1 VGNVLGADD
10 TLLAGGFHAGPAEAG
25 EGGVRQAGME
35 FGNDLGAVEVAGGL
49 ASGEE
54 DARVGNNGDNS
65 SLPLGAS
72 EGRSC
77 G

>member
-35 FGNDLGAVEVAGGL
+35 FGNDMGAVEVAGGF
-49 ASGEE
+49 AG
-54 DARVGNNGDNS
+54 
-65 SLPLGAS
+65 
-72 EGRSC
+72 
-77 G
+77 